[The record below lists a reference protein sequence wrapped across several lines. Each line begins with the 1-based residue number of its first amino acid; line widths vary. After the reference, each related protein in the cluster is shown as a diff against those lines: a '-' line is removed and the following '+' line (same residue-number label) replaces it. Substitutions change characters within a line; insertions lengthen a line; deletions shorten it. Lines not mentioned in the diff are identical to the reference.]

1 MTTSGYQTYSGAVT
15 LGAGTTLTTTNNNI
29 TFGSTLNSDI
39 SNRSFAV
46 SAGSGT
52 LRFSDAVG
60 SNYALGV
67 TTINAGVVIADST
80 FSTVGI
86 TGITTTT
93 SSTGT
98 QTYTGAVTI
107 GAASSFISSNS
118 NISFSST
125 LNSASTTAQAL
136 TVSAGT
142 GTVQFANAVGYL
154 RAVGLSNITGGT
166 ITFSDAFYS
175 TGNTTITG
183 NTVQTTAAKVFSVI
197 SSANLTIN
205 ADALTIGAALTG
217 SSDGTLTIQPRTAS
231 TTMGVG
237 TSAAGTLSLDDTEL
251 GYINGKFGSLILGS
265 TSGTALITVDYAS
278 PFTYTQPL
286 TIRSSS
292 TGSVTAS
299 DTLNTGTNSLTISSG
314 AVTTNNLAE
323 IISGNL
329 SITGTAISLN
339 NNVTTSGTQS
349 YVGPVTLTNSITL
362 DSTTESSA
370 GRAIG
375 FTGTGT
381 INGTSSNTQALTFNS
396 GTSGT
401 IAVAGAIGGSVTLS
415 SLTIAQSGVHSFSVS

>member
-1 MTTSGYQTYSGAVT
+1 M
-15 LGAGTTLTTTNNNI
+15 
-29 TFGSTLNSDI
+29 
-39 SNRSFAV
+39 
-46 SAGSGT
+46 
-52 LRFSDAVG
+52 
-60 SNYALGV
+60 
-67 TTINAGVVIADST
+67 
-80 FSTVGI
+80 
-86 TGITTTT
+86 
-93 SSTGT
+93 TGT

-107 GAASSFISSNS
+107 VAASTFSSSNS
-118 NISFSST
+118 NITFSST
-125 LNSASTTAQAL
+125 LNSASTAQAL
-136 TVSAGT
+136 TVTAGT
-142 GTVQFANAVGYL
+142 GTVQFASAVGYL
-154 RAVGLSNITGGT
+154 NALGISNITGGT

-175 TGNTTITG
+175 TGTTTITG

-217 SSDGTLTIQPRTAS
+217 SAGGTLTIQPRTAS

-265 TSGTALITVDYAS
+265 TSCTALITVDYAS
-278 PFTYTQPL
+278 PFIYTQPL

-362 DSTTESSA
+362 DSSCLLY
-370 GRAIG
+370 
-375 FTGTGT
+375 
-381 INGTSSNTQALTFNS
+381 TSDA
-396 GTSGT
+396 
-401 IAVAGAIGGSVTLS
+401 ADE
-415 SLTIAQSGVHSFSVS
+415 